1 MSDLTLSNQADRRLQ
16 IIRNGVMGLV
26 RLSDF
31 LRDTHDFKTADV
43 VLQQGAAACYEHLT
57 TLQEA
62 QVEVMAAGLAQ
73 RNNEKGVG

>member
-1 MSDLTLSNQADRRLQ
+1 MSDLTLSNQVDRRLQ
-16 IIRNGVMGLV
+16 IIRNGVMGMV

-31 LRDTHDFKTADV
+31 LRDSHDFGAAEV
-43 VLQQGAAACYEHLT
+43 VLQQGVAACYEHLT

-73 RNNEKGVG
+73 RNNEKGVS

>member
-31 LRDTHDFKTADV
+31 LRDTHDCKPADV
-43 VLQQGAAACYEHLT
+43 VLQQGVAACYEHLT

>member
-16 IIRNGVMGLV
+16 IMRNGVMGMV

-31 LRDTHDFKTADV
+31 LSDTHDFAAADV
-43 VLQQGAAACYEHLT
+43 VLQKGVAACYEHLT

-73 RNNEKGVG
+73 RNNEKGVS